1 MWIVRRITWVLTSGA
16 GLRAET
22 AVGEL
27 GEDRSENP
35 ARPAASKAATAP
47 TIRVCVFGMFG
58 PPVVG
63 VGGHCAQLSVR
74 PFPTVGKGLAKASA
88 LLRLPS
94 DLFTRRDQA
103 PCHGKSNQWT
113 ADTE

>member
-1 MWIVRRITWVLTSGA
+1 MWTVRRITCVLTSGA
-16 GLRAET
+16 GFRAAT
-22 AVGEL
+22 AVAEL

-63 VGGHCAQLSVR
+63 VGGHCAQLIVR
-74 PFPTVGKGLAKASA
+74 SFPTVGKGLAKASA
-88 LLRLPS
+88 LSPSPS
-94 DLFTRRDQA
+94 DLFTGRDQA
-103 PCHGKSNQWT
+103 SRHGKSNQWT

>member
-1 MWIVRRITWVLTSGA
+1 MWTVRRITCVLTSGA
-16 GLRAET
+16 GLRAAT

-58 PPVVG
+58 PPLVG

-74 PFPTVGKGLAKASA
+74 SFPTLGKDLAKASA
-88 LLRLPS
+88 LLPSAS
-94 DLFTRRDQA
+94 DLFTRGDQA
-103 PCHGKSNQWT
+103 PGHGKSNQWT
-113 ADTE
+113 ADIK